1 MILHCGFTHS
11 IHILNNCIRA
21 RNNIIQESKLPKKYK
36 LMYKVHKYLNH
47 NESQDAKIY
56 EP

>member
-1 MILHCGFTHS
+1 MIIVRPRENT
-11 IHILNNCIRA
+11 
-21 RNNIIQESKLPKKYK
+21 IQESKLPKKYK
-36 LMYKVHKYLNH
+36 HVYKVHKCLNH